1 MATIKYNG
9 MELVVEEYRPEN
21 PETYEPPKKMLVWS
35 EDLKDF
41 AVLEK
46 VLYVNP
52 RYRFVSVLQDNGHIA
67 VFDHC
72 ALIPETP
79 ASRMATNRELAK
91 WLAQGNGEVL
101 TLMQTANRNPR
112 EMVETAWHYFS
123 GEYNETVDYGFEG
136 QRCKGV
142 RKWGD
147 TEWHTP
153 DVEYMG
159 IAAGSGTRTAQRR
172 TQGTS
177 PGGR

>member
-9 MELVVEEYRPEN
+9 MELEEYRPDN

-35 EDLKDF
+35 EDLKAF
-41 AVLEK
+41 AALAK

-52 RYRFVSVLQDNGHIA
+52 RYSFVSVLQDNGHIA

-79 ASRMATNRELAK
+79 ASRMATWFELAK
-91 WLAQGNGEVL
+91 WCATGNGLVYDSSRDKID
-101 TLMQTANRNPR
+101 TGIMFKPN
-112 EMVETAWHYFS
+112 
-123 GEYNETVDYGFEG
+123 NENEPVTDEI
-136 QRCKGV
+136 KV
-142 RKWGD
+142 RKWDD

-159 IAAGSGTRTAQRR
+159 IEE
-172 TQGTS
+172 
-177 PGGR
+177 